1 MSPQCLYLSHIVSNV
16 QIHVD
21 THDELNQILSEG
33 DVLVDN
39 GQVERPTGGR
49 KERLSLTVTR

>member
-1 MSPQCLYLSHIVSNV
+1 MYLSHIVSNV